1 MSQLTL
7 TSISK
12 NANIKYVQNSCA
24 AGYHGA
30 CIADF
35 ALQILCGYHA
45 LSILFQGGMRGVA
58 WVWSDLLETTQGT
71 EVTELLH
78 ISDWFP
84 TLVNLAGGS
93 TDGLPLDGYD
103 IWPTIR

>member
-1 MSQLTL
+1 
-7 TSISK
+7 
-12 NANIKYVQNSCA
+12 
-24 AGYHGA
+24 
-30 CIADF
+30 
-35 ALQILCGYHA
+35 
-45 LSILFQGGMRGVA
+45 MRGVS

-93 TDGLPLDGYD
+93 TDDLPLDGYD